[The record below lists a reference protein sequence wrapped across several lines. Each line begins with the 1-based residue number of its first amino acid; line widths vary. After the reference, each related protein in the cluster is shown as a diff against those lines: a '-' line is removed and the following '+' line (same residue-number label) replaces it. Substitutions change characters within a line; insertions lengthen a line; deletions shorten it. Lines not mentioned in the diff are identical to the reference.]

1 MFGDWTN
8 QQFFNAIMLNY
19 VQLNWSGIRDFKR
32 NIGREAGFYS
42 IAGIG
47 INKNTM
53 AICGEVIH
61 D

>member
-1 MFGDWTN
+1 M
-8 QQFFNAIMLNY
+8 
-19 VQLNWSGIRDFKR
+19 IRDFKR
-32 NIGREAGFYS
+32 NVDREAGFYS
-42 IAGIG
+42 IAGSE